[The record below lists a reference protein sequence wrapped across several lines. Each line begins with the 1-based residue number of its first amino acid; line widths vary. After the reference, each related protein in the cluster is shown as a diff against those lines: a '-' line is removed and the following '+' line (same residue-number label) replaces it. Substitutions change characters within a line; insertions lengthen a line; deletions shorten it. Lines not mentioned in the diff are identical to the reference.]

1 MESATAPLY
10 HVLLV
15 GIDAYPP
22 RYSSLGGC
30 VNDIDAIEA
39 LLLDPPG
46 VGVPAEQIRVQR
58 LAALRPNR
66 VSTSRLQNQTLAP
79 SRDNLV
85 QALKDLAG
93 PEVRAG
99 DRVLIYYSGH
109 GDEKLFQGSDIYHES
124 LVPHDGVDIQR
135 LYDIEINALINA
147 IAARSDDLTIVLDC
161 CHSAGASKDLTDIE
175 AQGADRFL
183 GGDDAPDAPPDVSAL
198 GATDGGAG
206 GMLHGLD
213 PDYVVL
219 AACQPYE
226 KAGEGVAPGELQA
239 HGLFTSSLVSLLR
252 GRNADERSALRWA
265 DIWPDL
271 LDRVALRAT
280 QMGRRPQHPSLI
292 GRSERHIFGG
302 PWQEQDPGYS
312 VALSVSGVYTVGA
325 GTLMG
330 VTHGAEIAV
339 YGPTPARFPPVGSTD
354 DHPLGRLRVV
364 AAERSRATAVPVDM
378 PFQVPLGARGRL
390 VRPGD
395 SERLKVRLVPD
406 DPDLARFLS
415 ESPLLEMLAENAP
428 DAEVEVVME
437 AGSAWRIGNDVETRL
452 AVVPVGEV
460 TALRGG
466 LDAYF
471 RYNATLYLA
480 RACNDPQL
488 AAALSLRLLDA
499 SDAEALAALTDAQL
513 LDPPLAEVH
522 RDADA
527 VYAVEPGT
535 RFCVKVANA
544 STATLH
550 VTVLNCSV
558 GGLVEM
564 LGTTSLRPG
573 VSDVLWQ
580 AGQFRR
586 GFRANPDRL
595 PGVPSGTPPSDSVVD
610 RLVAI
615 GTTRPD
621 VDLGYLRVAKT
632 VQQVVDE
639 LLGSKGVLDE
649 PSDMASGP
657 SELWTATVAPLRIRR
672 ARGG

>member
-1 MESATAPLY
+1 MDTSSAPLY

-22 RYSSLGGC
+22 RYSSLSGC
-30 VNDIDAIEA
+30 VNDIDAIEG

-46 VGVPAEQIRVQR
+46 VGIPPERIRIRR

-66 VSTSRLQNQTLAP
+66 ASTTRLEAQTLPP
-79 SRDNLV
+79 SRENLV
-85 QALKDLAG
+85 QALKGLAG
-93 PEVRAG
+93 PEVRDG

-109 GDEKLFQGSDIYHES
+109 GDEKLFQGSDVYHES

-135 LYDIEINALINA
+135 LYDIEINSLINA
-147 IAARSDDLTIVLDC
+147 IAARTDDLTVVLDC

-183 GGDDAPDAPPDVSAL
+183 GGDDAPDAPPDISAL
-198 GATDGGAG
+198 GLSDGGAG

-213 PDYVVL
+213 PNYVVL

-226 KAGEGVAPGELQA
+226 KAGEGVVPGELKA

-252 GRNADERSALRWA
+252 GRDATERGDLRWA

-271 LDRVALRAT
+271 LDRVTRRAS
-280 QMGRRPQHPSLI
+280 QLGRRPQHPSLI

-302 PWQEQDPGYS
+302 PWEKQDPGYS
-312 VALSVSGVYTVGA
+312 VSLSVSGVYTVGA

-339 YGPTPARFPPVGSTD
+339 YGATPALFPLLGSPED
-354 DHPLGRLRVV
+354 QPLGRLRVV
-364 AAERSRATAVPVDM
+364 AAERSRATAAPVGL
-378 PFQVPLGARGRL
+378 PFQVPPGARGRL
-390 VRPGD
+390 VRAGEG
-395 SERLKVRLVPD
+395 ERLKVRLVPQEN
-406 DPDLARFLS
+406 DLARFLS

-437 AGSAWRIGNDVETRL
+437 VGGAWRIGNDVRSRL

-460 TALRGG
+460 AALRGG
-466 LDAYF
+466 LEAYY
-471 RYNATLYLA
+471 RYNAALRLA
-480 RACNDPQL
+480 RTSNDPQL
-488 AAALSLRLLDA
+488 AGALSLRLLDCN
-499 SDAEALAALTDAQL
+499 DAEALAALTDAQL
-513 LDPPLAEVH
+513 ADPPLAEVQ
-522 RDADA
+522 RDTDA
-527 VYAVEPGT
+527 VYAVPSGA
-535 RFCVKVANA
+535 RFCLRVANA

-573 VSDVLWQ
+573 VSDVVWQ

-595 PGVPSGTPPSDSVVD
+595 PGVPRAVPAADSVVD
-610 RLVAI
+610 RLMAI

-621 VDLGYLRVAKT
+621 ADLSYLAVGKT
-632 VQQVVDE
+632 IQQLVDE
-639 LLGSKGVLDE
+639 LLGGRGVLDE
-649 PSDMASGP
+649 PEPAASGP
-657 SELWTATVAPLRIRR
+657 SELWTATIAPLRIRR
-672 ARGG
+672 GG

>member
-1 MESATAPLY
+1 METSTAPLY

-22 RYSSLGGC
+22 RYSSLSGC
-30 VNDIDAIEA
+30 VNDIDAIEK

-46 VGVPAEQIRVQR
+46 VGIPPEQIRIRR

-66 VSTSRLQNQTLAP
+66 TSATRLEAQTLPP

-109 GDEKLFQGSDIYHES
+109 GDEKLFQGSDVYHES
-124 LVPHDGVDIQR
+124 IVPHDGVDIQR
-135 LYDIEINALINA
+135 LYDIEINGLINA
-147 IAARSDDLTIVLDC
+147 IAARTDDLTVVLDC

-183 GGDDAPDAPPDVSAL
+183 GDDDAPATPPDVSAL
-198 GATDGGAG
+198 GLSDGAAG

-213 PDYVVL
+213 PNYVVL

-226 KAGEGVAPGELQA
+226 KAGEGVVPGELQA
-239 HGLFTSSLVSLLR
+239 HGLFTSSLMSLLR
-252 GRNADERSALRWA
+252 GRDAAERSALRWA

-271 LDRVALRAT
+271 LDRVTRRAS
-280 QMGRRPQHPSLI
+280 QLGRRPQHPSLI

-302 PWQEQDPGYS
+302 RWEKQDPGYS

-339 YGPTPARFPPVGSTD
+339 YSATPAIFPPLGSPED
-354 DHPLGRLRVV
+354 RPLGRLRVV
-364 AAERSRATAVPVDM
+364 AAERSRATAAPVGM
-378 PFQVPLGARGRL
+378 PFQVPPGARGRL
-390 VRPGD
+390 ARAGEG
-395 SERLKVRLVPD
+395 ERLKVRLVPQEH
-406 DPDLARFLS
+406 DLARFLS
-415 ESPLLEMLAENAP
+415 ESPLLEVLAENAP

-437 AGSAWRIGNDVETRL
+437 AGGAWRIGNDVRSRL

-460 TALRGG
+460 AALRGG
-466 LDAYF
+466 LEAYY
-471 RYNATLYLA
+471 RYNAALRLA
-480 RACNDPQL
+480 RTCNDPQL
-488 AAALSLRLLDA
+488 NRALSLRLLDCN
-499 SDAEALAALTDAQL
+499 DAEALAALTDAQL
-513 LDPPLAEVH
+513 ADPPLTEVQ

-527 VYAVEPGT
+527 VYAVPSGA
-535 RFCVKVANA
+535 RFCVRVANA

-573 VSDVLWQ
+573 VSDVVWQ

-595 PGVPSGTPPSDSVVD
+595 PGVPRAVPAADSVVD
-610 RLVAI
+610 RLMAI

-621 VDLGYLRVAKT
+621 ADLGYLTVGKT
-632 VQQVVDE
+632 IQQMVDE
-639 LLGSKGVLDE
+639 LLGGRGVLDE
-649 PSDMASGP
+649 PEQAASGP
-657 SELWTATVAPLRIRR
+657 SELWTATIAPLRIRR
-672 ARGG
+672 GG